1 VNTHLFHALT
11 GYLPHVLP
19 EAILTLTAC
28 VLFLGGTWR
37 SCRCVWGWTALAG
50 VAAAGLAV
58 WWVAVNVPTV
68 EDRLAPLF
76 EGPAPADRAASEALE
91 QRAVELLTT
100 LYASPLLLT
109 RLALFVKVLSL
120 VGIAILVLV
129 SWNDMPEAL
138 AGEYHGCLLLI
149 AAGTSLVGSA
159 NDLITL
165 FLALELISIPTYILL
180 YLPRTDAD
188 AQEAAMKYFLLSVFS
203 SGLLLF
209 GFSYL
214 YGLTGTTNLTAITDT
229 LRRDAGASRGVV
241 LLAVL
246 LAVAGL
252 GFRITAVPFHFY
264 APDVYQGTSSPVA
277 AMLAFIPKVAG
288 FVALCKL
295 LGYLSPLDQ
304 VFLQRLVSEQQ
315 LNPRFVI
322 PPEALPVGRQMSKLL
337 WILAAVTMT
346 LGNVLA
352 LLQDNVKRMLAYSSV
367 AHAGYM
373 LIALAAAPELMR
385 GTDSTIV
392 GGVEAILFYLTAYGA
407 MTVGAFAVLG
417 ALSTPERPVETLDDV
432 AGLGRTHPGKALLM
446 TLFMFSL
453 IGMPPT
459 GGFMGKFWIFLG
471 ALNVPKDPAL
481 PDQPKLFIALAVVAA
496 LNAAIGGYYYLRVIA
511 VMWLRDSLRPIRT
524 PSGWPAMTALGLCAL
539 LTFFGGFVLVPNQVH
554 EAVRPAVTIE
564 KQPETR
570 AQAP

>member
-1 VNTHLFHALT
+1 VNAHLVHALT

-19 EAILTLTAC
+19 EAVLSAAAC
-28 VLFLGGTWR
+28 LLFLGGAWR
-37 SCRCVWGWTALAG
+37 AGRSLWGWAALAAVG
-50 VAAAGLAV
+50 LAAVALWHVAAT
-58 WWVAVNVPTV
+58 VPTV
-68 EDRLAPLF
+68 EDRMASLYERTRPGAPPLA
-76 EGPAPADRAASEALE
+76 EEAAE
-91 QRAVELLTT
+91 QHEQQRLDLLATM
-100 LYASPLLLT
+100 YASPLLLT
-109 RLALFVKVLSL
+109 RTALFVKLLALAGLAV
-120 VGIAILVLV
+120 LVLV
-129 SWNDMPEAL
+129 CWDDMPESL
-138 AGEYHGCLLLI
+138 AAEYHGCLLLI
-149 AAGTSLVGSA
+149 AAGTSLIGSA

-165 FLALELISIPTYILL
+165 FLALELVSIPTYVLL
-180 YLPRTDAD
+180 YLPRTDPD
-188 AQEAAMKYFLLSVFS
+188 AQEAAMKYFMLSIFS

-214 YGLTGTTNLTAITDT
+214 YGLTGTTNLSAITDT

-277 AMLAFIPKVAG
+277 GMLAFIPKVAG
-288 FVALCKL
+288 FVALCKV
-295 LGYLSPLDQ
+295 LGYLSPLQ
-304 VFLQRLVSEQQ
+304 PILGVS
-315 LNPRFVI
+315 
-322 PPEALPVGRQMSKLL
+322 PESMPVGRQMSKLL

-373 LIALAAAPELMR
+373 LIGLAMAPELMR
-385 GTDSTIV
+385 SPDTAV

-446 TLFMFSL
+446 TLFLFSL

-459 GGFMGKFWIFLG
+459 GGFVGKFQIFLG
-471 ALNVPKDPAL
+471 ALNVPDDPTL
-481 PDQPKLFIALAVVAA
+481 PDQPKLFIALAVVGA

-511 VMWLRDSLRPIRT
+511 VMWLRDSLRPIRA
-524 PSGWPAMTALGLCAL
+524 PGGWPALTALGLCAV
-539 LTFFGGFVLVPNQVH
+539 LTFFGGFWLVPDLVR
-554 EAVRPAVTIE
+554 EAVRPAVTVE
-564 KQPETR
+564 RPANQPSPVAE
-570 AQAP
+570 APARPGG